1 MQRVR
6 NLIVGCLF
14 VASLCLIPAQAEVLE
29 EIVARVEGDII
40 TLSEY
45 RQEEA
50 ALTQELYSRFTG
62 EELDKV
68 IASERKALLLRM
80 IDNKILLRR
89 AERMFDLDQVGTS
102 YLESFRRQQGLETE
116 EALNAALSQQGL
128 TVEDLKRFLVAR
140 YAPEEILRIE
150 VRSRVSI
157 SDQEMEDYY
166 AENQKLFE
174 VPAEVTF
181 REIVLLAEGGEKGQR
196 RTEMEEIRA
205 KATAEGADFE
215 ALAREHS
222 EAGTAED
229 GGKLGPM
236 KQEELSEALS
246 AVVFKDPV
254 GSISAILEMPYG
266 FHLVKIEER
275 ADARMRTLDE
285 VRDSLRSQMENFKYA
300 ELLQEF
306 LAKAREEAD
315 WSVAKK
321 YEGWLPG

>member
-6 NLIVGCLF
+6 NLFVGCLI
-14 VASLCLIPAQAEVLE
+14 VASLCVFPARAEVLE

-68 IASERKALLLRM
+68 IAAERKALLLRM

-89 AERMFDLDQVGTS
+89 AERMFDLDQVGSS
-102 YLESFRRQQGLETE
+102 YLDSFRKQQGLETD
-116 EALNAALSQQGL
+116 EALENALSQQGL

-157 SDQEMEDYY
+157 SDQEMETFY
-166 AENQKLFE
+166 AENPAMFE

-181 REIVLLAEGGEKGQR
+181 REIVLLAEGSEKEQR
-196 RTEMEEIRA
+196 RTEMEDLRA

-236 KQEELSEALS
+236 KQDELSEALS
-246 AVVFKDPV
+246 AVVFHDAV
-254 GSISAILEMPYG
+254 GSVSSILEMPYG
-266 FHLVKIEER
+266 FHMVKIEER
-275 ADARMRTLDE
+275 AEARMRSLDE
-285 VRDSLRSQMENFKYA
+285 VREALRSQMENQKYG
-300 ELLQEF
+300 ELLREF
-306 LAKAREEAD
+306 LTKARDEAD